1 MTESTYTYSLESPV
15 EEAPATVLSLVPS
28 ITESL
33 FDLNLGN
40 RLLGRTDYCI
50 YPADKVGSVPSIGGT
65 KNPDIERIIQ
75 LNPGLVFAN
84 FEENRQDDVE
94 ALRAAGIPV
103 WVSFPK
109 TLAETFNLLWNI
121 MYLFD
126 ESLMVPRIRLIEQ
139 IYDRLLNMAEAN
151 EDNLPSVFAP
161 IWYDPLMTF
170 NKETYIHD
178 LLFVCGAKNVFAE
191 RQRRFPLEAD
201 LGQAEAYAA
210 DDPRVQGRDTR
221 YPRITLEE
229 VEAAKPD
236 IILLPSEPF
245 AFNESHIPIF
255 KALDIPAAKHNRI
268 HLVDGSWLTW
278 HGTRMAYA
286 LNGLPALLRLD

>member
-1 MTESTYTYSLESPV
+1 
-15 EEAPATVLSLVPS
+15 VLSLVPS

-50 YPADKVGSVPSIGGT
+50 YPADKVGAVPSIGGT
-65 KNPDIERIIQ
+65 KNPDIQRIIQ

-84 FEENRQDDVE
+84 YEENRKEDVE

-161 IWYDPLMTF
+161 IWFDPLMTF

-201 LGQAEAYAA
+201 LGQAEPYAA
-210 DDPRVQGRDTR
+210 DDPRIIGKDTR
-221 YPRITLEE
+221 YPRISMAE

-255 KALDIPAAKHNRI
+255 QALDVPAAKHNRI